1 MNNCRDL
8 EIYVMGHSR
17 SLNYHSIKRTGIPS
31 RLVTMAKSWHCF
43 RHKARHWSKIVVGRF
58 RYLTSVSVFGIFIGI
73 FFKSVRYSVFQN
85 IARFGSMF
93 RYFSWPALRAG

>member
-73 FFKSVRYSVFQN
+73 FSSRFGIRYFKILRDSVRY
-85 IARFGSMF
+85 FGI
-93 RYFSWPALRAG
+93 LAGPL